1 MLGPFPPSAE
11 IADGVHVYGNVQQS
25 CLDPMTMAELAR
37 DPEYL
42 ESLGQLELVAYG
54 GGALSPGGGR
64 SHQRANY
71 ATQCSGLYGVREVS
85 RPAVRAGGLS
95 L

>member
-11 IADGVHVYGNVQQS
+11 IANGVHVYGNVQQS

-54 GGALSPGGGR
+54 GGALSPGVGDPISARTTLLNVLGSTECGR
-64 SHQRANY
+64 FPVQL
-71 ATQCSGLYGVREVS
+71 CEPEG
-85 RPAVRAGGLS
+85 
-95 L
+95 